1 VTDGAAILKKYNL
14 PKEIIHIAEQH
25 HGNTLLKFFYH
36 KAVQGEEEV
45 KEEDYR
51 YPGPKAQTKESAIVG
66 IADSVEAAVR
76 SLNQPTPE
84 TIESLVKKI
93 VSDRLQDGQL
103 NECDLTLKELE
114 TVSHSFCETLKGISR
129 NDEEGGSSMNK
140 LMIDL
145 VDETNQLSEEQME
158 QIENLLNFA
167 AGMENVEDN
176 SEVSVTFVSNERIHE
191 INREFRDKDAPT
203 DVISFAMEE
212 LGEGEIQL
220 IGDLLPRVLGDI
232 IISIPKA
239 EEQAKEYGHSF
250 IRELGFLS
258 VHGFLHLLG
267 YDHMEKEEEEKMFS
281 RQKEILDDY
290 GLTR

>member
-1 VTDGAAILKKYNL
+1 
-14 PKEIIHIAEQH
+14 
-25 HGNTLLKFFYH
+25 
-36 KAVQGEEEV
+36 
-45 KEEDYR
+45 
-51 YPGPKAQTKESAIVG
+51 
-66 IADSVEAAVR
+66 
-76 SLNQPTPE
+76 
-84 TIESLVKKI
+84 
-93 VSDRLQDGQL
+93 
-103 NECDLTLKELE
+103 
-114 TVSHSFCETLKGISR
+114 
-129 NDEEGGSSMNK
+129 MNK

-267 YDHMEKEEEEKMFS
+267 YDHMEKEEEVKMFS
-281 RQKEILDDY
+281 RQKEILDVY